1 MFAVDWTSEKT
12 AAKNRGSLV
21 RRIAYGPM
29 LILALCIGSSG
40 ELAAALLLWSIF
52 EF

>member
-1 MFAVDWTSEKT
+1 MRAVAWSHEKP
-12 AAKNRGSLV
+12 AAKNRRSIM

-40 ELAAALLLWSIF
+40 ALAAALLLWSIF